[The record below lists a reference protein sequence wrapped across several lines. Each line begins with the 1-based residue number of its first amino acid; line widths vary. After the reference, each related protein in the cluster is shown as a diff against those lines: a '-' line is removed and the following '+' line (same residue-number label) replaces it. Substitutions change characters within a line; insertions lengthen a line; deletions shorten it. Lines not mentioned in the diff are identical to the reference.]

1 MKVTVVGAGT
11 MGNGIAQVFAM
22 GNHEVILNDVY
33 PEALEKAKKTIL
45 SSLTRMNGKGLLKD
59 PEDAILSRIKFT
71 GDLSEGKG
79 SDLFIE
85 AVLEKTD
92 LKKQVLKSINT
103 LANENSIIASNTS
116 SISINLLSREVND
129 PRRFLGI
136 HFFNPPPV
144 MKLIEIVK
152 CSNTSERVVK
162 MTYEMAKSLSKE
174 PVIVEDFPGFVSNRV
189 LMPLIREAILVFEEN
204 VASKGDI
211 DKTMKMGMNHPMG
224 PLELADFIGLDV
236 VYDIMQV
243 LFTEFGDV
251 RFKPPVTLRNL
262 VNAGKLGRKTGEGF
276 YKY

>member
-22 GNHEVILNDVY
+22 GNHEVILNDVF

-71 GDLSEGKG
+71 GELSEGKG

-85 AVLEKTD
+85 AVLEKPE
-92 LKKQVLKSINT
+92 LKKQVFKTINT
-103 LANENSIIASNTS
+103 QADENSIIASNTS
-116 SISINLLSREVND
+116 SISINLLSREIND

-152 CSNTSERVVK
+152 CSSTSDRVVK
-162 MTYEMAKSLSKE
+162 MVYEMAKSLGKE

-189 LMPLIREAILVFEEN
+189 LMPLLREAILALEEN
-204 VASKGDI
+204 VATKSDI

-224 PLELADFIGLDV
+224 PLELSDFIGLDV